1 MKLSFEIFDN
11 IINEE
16 HENFE
21 AVLSSPTNGLL
32 LGTNYTST
40 VNITDN
46 DGKPFTL
53 LKYYF

>member
-1 MKLSFEIFDN
+1 MNIPFEIVDN
-11 IINEE
+11 IISEE
-16 HENFE
+16 LEYFE

-46 DGKPFTL
+46 DGKPFT
-53 LKYYF
+53 